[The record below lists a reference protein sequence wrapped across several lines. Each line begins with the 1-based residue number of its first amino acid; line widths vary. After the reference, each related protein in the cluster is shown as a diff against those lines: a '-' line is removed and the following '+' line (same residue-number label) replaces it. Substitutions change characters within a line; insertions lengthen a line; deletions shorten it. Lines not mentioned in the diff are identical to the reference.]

1 MKISASIYS
10 DSNKDLASTV
20 QELEHHHI
28 DMLHVDCLNEPKVF
42 ADIQQAR
49 GISSLPVDLHL
60 ITENPSSFE
69 SELAETPVEFL
80 TIQYENLNG
89 SRALPTKGFERLGLA
104 LTSATPI
111 EVFEEFAEQCDFVLL
126 MATEP
131 GKSGGEFKKENFA
144 RIREFKRR
152 FPAKR
157 IHVDGGVNA
166 EVSFI
171 LRNLGVHCAVS
182 GSYLFTQ
189 KTVGSAVLGLKS
201 AETDSHYLVADFM
214 RGINETPAVLESEIS
229 LKSVLKSI
237 EKSKMAFTSVIND
250 DGELKGIVSNADV
263 RKGLLANI
271 DDLNG
276 LETASMI
283 NRTPIVIDQSA
294 SVTELLR
301 FIRNQSIP
309 INFLPVTNREGKL
322 VGSLTFNDL
331 IKGEA

>member
-10 DSNKDLASTV
+10 DSNKDLVSTV

-28 DMLHVDCLNEPKVF
+28 DMLHLDCLDNQSVF
-42 ADIQQAR
+42 ADIKKVR
-49 GISSLPVDLHL
+49 NLSPMPIDLHL
-60 ITENPSSFE
+60 ITANPSSFE
-69 SELAETPVEFL
+69 LELSETPVDFL

-89 SRALPTKGFERLGLA
+89 NRALPTEGFQRLGLA
-104 LTSATPI
+104 LTSSTPI
-111 EVFEEFAEQCDFVLL
+111 EVFEEFAEQCSFVLL

-131 GKSGGEFKKENFA
+131 GKSGGEFRKVNFA
-144 RIREFKRR
+144 RIREFKSK
-152 FPAKR
+152 FPTKR

-171 LRNLGVHCAVS
+171 LRTLGVHCAVS

-201 AETDSHYLVADFM
+201 AETESHYLVADFM
-214 RGINETPAVLESEIS
+214 RGVNETPVIIESDIS
-229 LKSVLKSI
+229 LKSILRSI
-237 EKSKMAFTSVIND
+237 EEYKMAFTSVIDD
-250 DGELKGIVSNADV
+250 DGVLKGIVSNADV

-276 LETASMI
+276 LEAASLI
-283 NRTPIVIDQSA
+283 NRTPIIIDQWT

-322 VGSLTFNDL
+322 AGSLTFNDL